1 MSQNNALVEIA
12 LALAMAFF
20 SIMVLAMV
28 SMGVP
33 KEVKQTQKSVKK
45 QFYDVITLQSS
56 TDQAQMTSS
65 AVASDRIKPNQ
76 MIVFYQ
82 NRFMDTKLKEI
93 PIDKLDT
100 LNTKVVAVEPSIP
113 AAEALRIQKIFK
125 SNSVAITLLNS
136 NWLKRLKEN

>member
-45 QFYDVITLQSS
+45 QFYDVITLQPS

-65 AVASDRIKPNQ
+65 TIASDQIKPNQ

-93 PIDKLDT
+93 PINK
-100 LNTKVVAVEPSIP
+100 
-113 AAEALRIQKIFK
+113 
-125 SNSVAITLLNS
+125 
-136 NWLKRLKEN
+136 